1 MAKNPP
7 PTTTPPEAVI
17 SIIGAGMTLVGDTD
31 TDGSLRIEGTI
42 RGSVRA
48 GKSVVVGKDGLVD
61 GSVFTQD
68 AVIAGR
74 VSGGIHAESRLE
86 LQATSEVAGEIVAP
100 RMQVEEGAKVQG
112 QVAVGE
118 SAVKAASKAAKTQDV
133 GSGRKAEPQTKQEVG
148 GGRKAEPQTKQDV
161 GGEPKAESQTKP
173 KVGGEPKAESQTKP
187 KVGGGGEGERRT
199 ESKQLAHGERAERQA
214 EPKQLGGG
222 GKADRQTE
230 PEESKEKRQTKSEGL
245 EKGLQQPTKD

>member
-1 MAKNPP
+1 MSKKTPP
-7 PTTTPPEAVI
+7 PTTPPEAVI
-17 SIIGAGMTLVGDTD
+17 SIIGAGMTMVGDTD

-86 LQATSEVAGEIVAP
+86 LQATSEVSGEIVAP

-112 QVAVGE
+112 QVAIGE
-118 SAVKAASKAAKTQDV
+118 SAVKAASKTVKSQ
-133 GSGRKAEPQTKQEVG
+133 KA
-148 GGRKAEPQTKQDV
+148 D
-161 GGEPKAESQTKP
+161 
-173 KVGGEPKAESQTKP
+173 
-187 KVGGGGEGERRT
+187 
-199 ESKQLAHGERAERQA
+199 
-214 EPKQLGGG
+214 GG
-222 GKADRQTE
+222 GKAEQQTDPKQLDGKGGAE
-230 PEESKEKRQTKSEGL
+230 LAKEAVPGNGGRKTKSEPDGAGGA
-245 EKGLQQPTKD
+245 EDGVGRAPAATS

>member
-1 MAKNPP
+1 MAKKTPP
-7 PTTTPPEAVI
+7 ATTPPEAVI
-17 SIIGAGMTLVGDTD
+17 SIIGVGMTMVGDTD

-86 LQATSEVAGEIVAP
+86 LQATSEVSGEIVAP

-118 SAVKAASKAAKTQDV
+118 SAMKAASRTVKSQKADGGGKAEQQTGPKQVDGEGRAEQAKEAVPGNGGRKASQTEPE
-133 GSGRKAEPQTKQEVG
+133 GSQEARQMAEGRKAESE
-148 GGRKAEPQTKQDV
+148 
-161 GGEPKAESQTKP
+161 
-173 KVGGEPKAESQTKP
+173 
-187 KVGGGGEGERRT
+187 
-199 ESKQLAHGERAERQA
+199 ERQ
-214 EPKQLGGG
+214 
-222 GKADRQTE
+222 
-230 PEESKEKRQTKSEGL
+230 
-245 EKGLQQPTKD
+245 QQRPRG

>member
-1 MAKNPP
+1 MTKKTPP
-7 PTTTPPEAVI
+7 ATTPPEAVI
-17 SIIGAGMTLVGDTD
+17 SIIGAGMTMVGDTD

-86 LQATSEVAGEIVAP
+86 LQATSEVSGEIVAP

-118 SAVKAASKAAKTQDV
+118 SAMKAASRTVKSQKAD
-133 GSGRKAEPQTKQEVG
+133 GGGKAEQQTGPKQLDDEGRAVRAKEAVPG
-148 GGRKAEPQTKQDV
+148 NGGRKA
-161 GGEPKAESQTKP
+161 S
-173 KVGGEPKAESQTKP
+173 
-187 KVGGGGEGERRT
+187 
-199 ESKQLAHGERAERQA
+199 
-214 EPKQLGGG
+214 
-222 GKADRQTE
+222 QTE
-230 PEESKEKRQTKSEGL
+230 PEGSQEARRVAEGRKTELEERQ
-245 EKGLQQPTKD
+245 QQRPRS

>member
-1 MAKNPP
+1 MTKKTPL
-7 PTTTPPEAVI
+7 TTTPPEAVI
-17 SIIGAGMTLVGDTD
+17 SIIGAGMTMVGDTD

-61 GSVFTQD
+61 GSIFTQD

-86 LQATSEVAGEIVAP
+86 LQATSEVSGEIVAP

-118 SAVKAASKAAKTQDV
+118 SAMKAASRTVKSQKADEGGKTEQQTGPKQSD
-133 GSGRKAEPQTKQEVG
+133 GEGKAERAKEAVPGK
-148 GGRKAEPQTKQDV
+148 GGRKA
-161 GGEPKAESQTKP
+161 G
-173 KVGGEPKAESQTKP
+173 
-187 KVGGGGEGERRT
+187 
-199 ESKQLAHGERAERQA
+199 
-214 EPKQLGGG
+214 
-222 GKADRQTE
+222 QTE
-230 PEESKEKRQTKSEGL
+230 PEGSQEARQVAEGRKTEL
-245 EKGLQQPTKD
+245 EEGQQQRPRG

>member
-1 MAKNPP
+1 MAKKIPP
-7 PTTTPPEAVI
+7 PTTPPEAVI

-48 GKSVVVGKDGLVD
+48 GKSVVVGRDGLVD

-74 VSGGIHAESRLE
+74 VSGGIHAVSRLE
-86 LQATSEVAGEIVAP
+86 LQATSEVSGEIVAP

-118 SAVKAASKAAKTQDV
+118 AAFKTPSKAAK
-133 GSGRKAEPQTKQEVG
+133 PQKVEG
-148 GGRKAEPQTKQDV
+148 GG
-161 GGEPKAESQTKP
+161 KAESQTKP
-173 KVGGEPKAESQTKP
+173 EQPGDGGKAESQP
-187 KVGGGGEGERRT
+187 EAERPGGGGRV
-199 ESKQLAHGERAERQA
+199 ERQTKP
-214 EPKQLGGG
+214 EQPGGG
-222 GKADRQTE
+222 GKVIH
-230 PEESKEKRQTKSEGL
+230 
-245 EKGLQQPTKD
+245 KGG

>member
-1 MAKNPP
+1 
-7 PTTTPPEAVI
+7 
-17 SIIGAGMTLVGDTD
+17 MTLVGDTD

-86 LQATSEVAGEIVAP
+86 LQATSEVVGEIVAP

-118 SAVKAASKAAKTQDV
+118 SAVKAASKAAKMQEV
-133 GSGRKAEPQTKQEVG
+133 GGERKAESQTKQEVG
-148 GGRKAEPQTKQDV
+148 GGGKAE
-161 GGEPKAESQTKP
+161 A
-173 KVGGEPKAESQTKP
+173 QTKP
-187 KVGGGGEGERRT
+187 KVGGGGDGERRT
-199 ESKQLAHGERAERQA
+199 ESKQLGHGGRAERQA

-230 PEESKEKRQTKSEGL
+230 PDESKEKRQTESEEL
-245 EKGLQQPTKD
+245 EKGLQQPTRD

>member
-1 MAKNPP
+1 
-7 PTTTPPEAVI
+7 
-17 SIIGAGMTLVGDTD
+17 MTLVGDTD

-118 SAVKAASKAAKTQDV
+118 SAVKAASKAAKTQEV
-133 GSGRKAEPQTKQEVG
+133 GRGRKAEPQTKQEVG
-148 GGRKAEPQTKQDV
+148 GG
-161 GGEPKAESQTKP
+161 
-173 KVGGEPKAESQTKP
+173 
-187 KVGGGGEGERRT
+187 GEGERRT
-199 ESKQLAHGERAERQA
+199 ESTQLAHGERAERQA
-214 EPKQLGGG
+214 EPKQLELGGG
-222 GKADRQTE
+222 GKADRPTE
-230 PEESKEKRQTKSEGL
+230 PDESKEKRQTKSEGL

>member
-1 MAKNPP
+1 
-7 PTTTPPEAVI
+7 
-17 SIIGAGMTLVGDTD
+17 MTMVGDTD

-118 SAVKAASKAAKTQDV
+118 SAVKAASKTVKPQKTAGGKVEQQTDPKQLDGKGGAELAKDAV
-133 GSGRKAEPQTKQEVG
+133 PGNAGRKASETETEGSQDA
-148 GGRKAEPQTKQDV
+148 RRMAEGQK
-161 GGEPKAESQTKP
+161 
-173 KVGGEPKAESQTKP
+173 
-187 KVGGGGEGERRT
+187 T
-199 ESKQLAHGERAERQA
+199 ESAERQ
-214 EPKQLGGG
+214 
-222 GKADRQTE
+222 
-230 PEESKEKRQTKSEGL
+230 
-245 EKGLQQPTKD
+245 QQRPSG

>member
-7 PTTTPPEAVI
+7 PNTTPPEAVI

-118 SAVKAASKAAKTQDV
+118 SAVKAASKAAKM
-133 GSGRKAEPQTKQEVG
+133 
-148 GGRKAEPQTKQDV
+148 
-161 GGEPKAESQTKP
+161 
-173 KVGGEPKAESQTKP
+173 
-187 KVGGGGEGERRT
+187 RR
-199 ESKQLAHGERAERQA
+199 
-214 EPKQLGGG
+214 
-222 GKADRQTE
+222 
-230 PEESKEKRQTKSEGL
+230 
-245 EKGLQQPTKD
+245 

>member
-1 MAKNPP
+1 MVKNPP

-118 SAVKAASKAAKTQDV
+118 SAVKPVSKAASKATKTQEV
-133 GSGRKAEPQTKQEVG
+133 GGGGKVDSQTKQEAGGGGRVDSQTKQEAG
-148 GGRKAEPQTKQDV
+148 GGRKAERQ
-161 GGEPKAESQTKP
+161 
-173 KVGGEPKAESQTKP
+173 
-187 KVGGGGEGERRT
+187 T
-199 ESKQLAHGERAERQA
+199 ESKQPRDGAKADPQTEPRPGSGAKADPHTERAE
-214 EPKQLGGG
+214 
-222 GKADRQTE
+222 
-230 PEESKEKRQTKSEGL
+230 SKERLRQPSR
-245 EKGLQQPTKD
+245 D

>member
-1 MAKNPP
+1 MPKN
-7 PTTTPPEAVI
+7 TSSSNTPPEAVI
-17 SIIGAGMTLVGDTD
+17 SIIGAGMTMVGDSE

-48 GKSVVVGKDGLVD
+48 GKSVVVGRDGFVD

-86 LQATSEVAGEIVAP
+86 LQATSEVSGEIVAP

-118 SAVKAASKAAKTQDV
+118 TAFKTPSKAAK
-133 GSGRKAEPQTKQEVG
+133 PQ
-148 GGRKAEPQTKQDV
+148 
-161 GGEPKAESQTKP
+161 
-173 KVGGEPKAESQTKP
+173 
-187 KVGGGGEGERRT
+187 KVGGGGKAERRS
-199 ESKQLAHGERAERQA
+199 ESEQPTGGGKAERQTEQEQASVGGKA
-214 EPKQLGGG
+214 ERQTEPERPSGG
-222 GKADRQTE
+222 GKADRKPEQERPSGARKGE
-230 PEESKEKRQTKSEGL
+230 PETKQRGGGERVIH
-245 EKGLQQPTKD
+245 KGG